1 MHIIFM
7 FQIVMW
13 ITILS
18 LYHYALFIEN
28 NHDSYW
34 FGFGIGKH
42 AVKANLNSYQS
53 SKKCRA
59 FILVC

>member
-18 LYHYALFIEN
+18 LYHYAPLIEN
-28 NHDSYW
+28 NYDLYW
-34 FGFGIGKH
+34 FILGLGKH
-42 AVKANLNSYQS
+42 AVKANLNSYQLFKS
-53 SKKCRA
+53 AKH
-59 FILVC
+59 